1 MPLIWRKTIKQ
12 GTKLTNRPNVFREL
26 YMAQKRAVWFP
37 EEINIWLDL
46 TDFKTLSNDE
56 RDLFME
62 LISYF
67 VTSELLVQNVLW
79 EAFYS
84 YVNDPRAKMALT
96 AQMFMEAI
104 HADFF
109 EMILNTFGIDQDSMY
124 SNAENNPIMR
134 RKQDLVARAA
144 DKISVS
150 NGGVDP
156 DTLNGQKDILRA
168 ILVNNIVQEWI
179 FFYSAFAMYFAV
191 RETWKM
197 KNVCNWID
205 LVLID
210 ESQHL
215 KMGIEMILTMI
226 EENPDLVADPAFVDE
241 IRQTIIEWTEL
252 ELEFVQSLFWKLA
265 IFWLSYGEMEQYVKF
280 ITDRRLEE
288 LGFAPHYHI
297 NANPLKFLQKQDMK
311 TLQNFF
317 EVSANQYTNF

>member
-1 MPLIWRKTIKQ
+1 MALIWKKTIKE
-12 GTKLTNRPNVFREL
+12 GIKLSNRSTNFRDL
-26 YMAQKRAVWFP
+26 YTAQKRAVWFP

-46 TDFKTLSNDE
+46 ADFHALSHSERTLF
-56 RDLFME
+56 LE

-79 EAFYS
+79 EAFYA

-96 AQMFMEAI
+96 AQMFMESI

-109 EMILNTFGIDQDSMY
+109 EMILNTFGIDQDAMY

-134 RKQDLVARAA
+134 RKQDLVASAA
-144 DKISVS
+144 QKISIS

-156 DTLNGQKDILRA
+156 DTLAWQKDILRA

-197 KNVCNWID
+197 KNVCNGID

-210 ESQHL
+210 ETQHL

-226 EENPDLVADPAFVDE
+226 EDNPALIQDESFVDE
-241 IRQTIIEWTEL
+241 IRQTIIDGTEL
-252 ELEFVQSLFWKLA
+252 ELEFIQSLFGKVA
-265 IFWLSYGEMEQYVKF
+265 IFNLSYNEMEQYVKY
-280 ITDRRLEE
+280 ITDRRLQE
-288 LGFAPHYHI
+288 LWFDPYYAI
-297 NANPLKFLQKQDMK
+297 STNPLKFLQKQDMK